1 MFSLRTH
8 ALISGGLFAFFVLMA
23 VIGNAVQSA
32 GVIKHP
38 EALQTPMKVVFFAI
52 FLAFA
57 FSMIPTMVK
66 LFVAGQASVGNAEKA
81 PVKFVAEHQVAVIWS
96 FWVLWIAGI
105 AVALPTMIQS
115 GFFTDLAGNATSN
128 NNEDEIARQI
138 ARTPV
143 QGTLVAAPGMTVD
156 EMIRG
161 SSLKLSGGSNPAATP
176 QARYA
181 GGAIFDFKVAG
192 TGIVFPRCRYY
203 FVTTYTKDPTR
214 IESIDVGTASAKMTR
229 AQLNA
234 ANAALRSRLK
244 TDGWLTGHEVYRD
257 EQDRQLHG
265 GKTRGEEGKLWLK
278 GETTLDIEERRLD
291 DAKPDEDPAT
301 AGEWIQY
308 VDLFTRKDYPSIERY
323 EFAAPGE

>member
-8 ALISGGLFAFFVLMA
+8 VLISGGLFASFVLMA
-23 VIGNAVQSA
+23 VIGNALQSS

-38 EALQTPMKVVFFAI
+38 ESLQTPMKIVFFAI

-81 PVKFVAEHQVAVIWS
+81 PVKFVAEHQVAVIWG
-96 FWVLWIAGI
+96 FWALWIAGMV
-105 AVALPTMIQS
+105 VALPTMIRG
-115 GFFTDLAGNATSN
+115 GFFTDQSGTASN
-128 NNEDEIARQI
+128 IDDDIAKQI

-143 QGTLVAAPGMTVD
+143 QGTLVAAPGMAVD

-161 SSLKLSGGSNPAATP
+161 SSLKLNGGSNPAAAP

-203 FVTTYTKDPTR
+203 FVTTFTKDPTH
-214 IESIDVGTASAKMTR
+214 IESINVGTASAKMTR

-234 ANAALRSRLK
+234 ANAALRTRLK
-244 TDGWLTGHEVYRD
+244 ADGWLTGHEVYRD

-265 GKTRGEEGKLWLK
+265 GKTRGEEGKLWIK
-278 GETTLDIEERRLD
+278 GDTTLDIEERRLD
-291 DAKPDEDPAT
+291 DPKPDEDPAT

-308 VDLFTRKDYPSIERY
+308 VDLFARKDYPSIDRY
-323 EFAAPGE
+323 EFAPPRE